1 MTLFL
6 LLIAPLLEAA
16 ACGLLRSRT
25 WMERVSVTSAA
36 INLLLAMGLVR
47 AVARFQSASAFDGF
61 LYADALSALVVVL
74 TAFVSFVCAIYA
86 VGYFR
91 TDLEKRNITLGRL
104 KEYYVLTP
112 LFVFALFLVA
122 LANNLGI
129 MWVAIEASTLAS
141 VLLIAFYNQKTSLE
155 AAWKYIIIG
164 SIGISMALFGTL
176 MTYYSA
182 SHIVGTESVEGLNW
196 TRLILAAPSLNPK
209 ALRLAFI
216 FILMGYGT
224 KAGIAPMHTWK
235 PDSYSEA
242 PVPSAAILAAAVLNC
257 ALYGILRFHILAARC
272 LGPEFSGSL
281 LLWFGLASLLIATP
295 FILVQTNFRRLLAYS
310 SIDHTGIMLVGF
322 GVGGSLGP
330 FGALLHMFYHAVTKP
345 LLFFCAGN
353 VQQQF
358 GTAVSRKVGGGVIH
372 LMPITAVLFLAGA
385 LAVTGTPPAGLFQSE
400 LTVLSA
406 SVTGRNLQVASL
418 FVGCVVTIF
427 AGFLY
432 HIGRLVLGGPRPE
445 TSRDN
450 ESLWRLLP
458 MLLIAALTLLLG
470 FWLPSPLL
478 HLIQQAGQI
487 AGGTR

>member
-1 MTLFL
+1 MTLVL
-6 LLIAPLLEAA
+6 LLLAPLVEAA
-16 ACGLLRSRT
+16 ACALLFSRQ
-25 WMERVSVTSAA
+25 WMERISVASAA
-36 INLLLAMGLVR
+36 VNLILAALLVR
-47 AVARFQSASAFDGF
+47 AVARYQSVSAFDGF

-74 TAFVSFVCAIYA
+74 TAFVAFVCAIYA

-91 TDLEKRNITLGRL
+91 ADFEKQVITVGRL

-112 LFVFALFLVA
+112 LFIFALFLVA

-129 MWVAIEASTLAS
+129 MWVAIEGSTLAS

-176 MTYYSA
+176 LTYYAA
-182 SHIVGTESVEGLNW
+182 SHIVGTESIEGLNW
-196 TRLILAAPSLNPK
+196 TRLVAVAPLMNPK

-242 PVPSAAILAAAVLNC
+242 PAPSAAILAAAVLNC
-257 ALYGILRFHILAARC
+257 ALYGIIRFHILASKC
-272 LGPEFSGSL
+272 LGPEFSSGL
-281 LLWFGLASLLIATP
+281 LLWFGLGSMLIATP
-295 FILVQTNFRRLLAYS
+295 FILVQSNFRRLLAYS

-322 GVGGSLGP
+322 GVGGGLGS
-330 FGALLHMFYHAVTKP
+330 FGALLHMFYHAITKP

-358 GTAVSRKVGGGVIH
+358 GTAVFRKVGGGVIH
-372 LMPITAVLFLAGA
+372 LMPVTAVLFLAGT

-400 LTVLSA
+400 LTVLTA
-406 SVTGRNLQVASL
+406 SVQGRSLWVASL

-432 HIGRLVLGGPRPE
+432 HIGGLVLGAAGAGR
-445 TSRDN
+445 SRKA
-450 ESLWRLLP
+450 ESWWRLLP
-458 MLLIAALTLLLG
+458 MLLIGALTLLFG

-478 HLIQQAGQI
+478 QLIQQAGQI
-487 AGGTR
+487 VGGAR

>member
-1 MTLFL
+1 MTLPL
-6 LLIAPLLEAA
+6 LLLAPLVEAA
-16 ACGLLRSRT
+16 ACGLLRSRQ
-25 WMERVSVTSAA
+25 WMERVSVISAA
-36 INLLLAMGLVR
+36 INLVLAVMLVR
-47 AVARFQSASAFDGF
+47 SVARFRSVSAFDGF

-74 TAFVSFVCAIYA
+74 TAFVCFVCAIYA
-86 VGYFR
+86 VDYFR
-91 TDLEKRNITLGRL
+91 TDLEKQNITLGRL
-104 KEYYVLTP
+104 KKYYILTP

-129 MWVAIEASTLAS
+129 MWVAMEGSTLAS
-141 VLLIAFYNQKTSLE
+141 VLLIAFYNRKTSLE

-176 MTYYSA
+176 MTYYAA
-182 SHIVGTESVEGLNW
+182 SHIVGTESIEGLNW
-196 TRLILAAPSLNPK
+196 TRLLSAAPALNPE

-235 PDSYSEA
+235 PDSYSQA

-257 ALYGILRFHILAARC
+257 ALYGILRFHILASKC
-272 LGPEFSGSL
+272 LGPEFSSGL
-281 LLWFGLASLLIATP
+281 LLWFGLGSLLIATP

-310 SIDHTGIMLVGF
+310 SIEHTGIMLVGF

-330 FGALLHMFYHAVTKP
+330 FGALLHMFYHAITKP
-345 LLFFCAGN
+345 LVFFCAGN
-353 VQQQF
+353 VEQQF
-358 GTAVSRKVGGGVIH
+358 GSAVFRKVGGGVIH
-372 LMPITAVLFLAGA
+372 LMPVTAVLFLAGA
-385 LAVTGTPPAGLFQSE
+385 LAVTGAPPAGLFQSE

-406 SVTGRNLQVASL
+406 SVQGRSLWVATL

-432 HIGRLVLGGPRPE
+432 HISRLVLGAPRLE
-445 TSRDN
+445 TSRN
-450 ESLWRLLP
+450 AESWWRLLP
-458 MLLIAALTLLLG
+458 MLLTAALTLLLG

-478 HLIQQAGQI
+478 HLIQQASQI
-487 AGGTR
+487 VGAAR

>member
-1 MTLFL
+1 MTLPL
-6 LLIAPLLEAA
+6 LLLAPLVEAA
-16 ACGLLRSRT
+16 ACGLLRSRQ
-25 WMERVSVTSAA
+25 WMERVSVISAA
-36 INLLLAMGLVR
+36 INLVLAVMLVR
-47 AVARFQSASAFDGF
+47 SVARFRSVSAFDGF

-74 TAFVSFVCAIYA
+74 TAFVCFVCAIYA
-86 VGYFR
+86 VDYFR
-91 TDLEKRNITLGRL
+91 TDLEKQNITLGRL
-104 KEYYVLTP
+104 KKYYILTP

-129 MWVAIEASTLAS
+129 MWVAMEGSTLAS
-141 VLLIAFYNQKTSLE
+141 VLLIAFYNRKTSLE

-176 MTYYSA
+176 MTYYAA
-182 SHIVGTESVEGLNW
+182 SHIVGTESIEGLNW
-196 TRLILAAPSLNPK
+196 TRLLSAAPALNPE

-235 PDSYSEA
+235 PDSYSQA

-257 ALYGILRFHILAARC
+257 ALYGILRFHILASKC
-272 LGPEFSGSL
+272 LGPEFSSGL
-281 LLWFGLASLLIATP
+281 LLWFGLGSLLIATP

-310 SIDHTGIMLVGF
+310 SIEHTGIMLVGF

-330 FGALLHMFYHAVTKP
+330 FGALLHMFYHAITKP
-345 LLFFCAGN
+345 LVFFCAGN
-353 VQQQF
+353 VEQQF
-358 GTAVSRKVGGGVIH
+358 GSAVFRKVGGGVIH
-372 LMPITAVLFLAGA
+372 LMPVTAVLFLAGA

-406 SVTGRNLQVASL
+406 SVQGRSLWVATL
-418 FVGCVVTIF
+418 FVGCIVTIF

-432 HIGRLVLGGPRPE
+432 HISRLVLGAPRLE
-445 TSRDN
+445 TSRN
-450 ESLWRLLP
+450 AESWWRLLP
-458 MLLIAALTLLLG
+458 MLLTAALTLLLG

-478 HLIQQAGQI
+478 HLIQQASQI
-487 AGGTR
+487 VGAAR

>member
-1 MTLFL
+1 MTLL
-6 LLIAPLLEAA
+6 LLLLAPLVEAA
-16 ACGLLRSRT
+16 ACSLLSSRQ
-25 WMERVSVTSAA
+25 WMERVSVVSGAV
-36 INLLLAMGLVR
+36 NLILGALLVR
-47 AVARFQSASAFDGF
+47 NVVRYQSVSAFDGF

-86 VGYFR
+86 VSYFR
-91 TDLEKRNITLGRL
+91 RDLEKKNLTLGRL
-104 KEYYVLTP
+104 KEYYILTP

-129 MWVAIEASTLAS
+129 MWVAIEGSTLAS

-176 MTYYSA
+176 MTYYAA
-182 SHIVGTESVEGLNW
+182 SQIVGSESIEGLNW
-196 TRLILAAPSLNPK
+196 TKLIAAAPLLNPK

-216 FILMGYGT
+216 FVLMGYGT

-257 ALYGILRFHILAARC
+257 ALYGILRFHILASKC
-272 LGPEFSGSL
+272 LGPDFSSGL
-281 LLWFGLASLLIATP
+281 LLWFGLGSLLIATP

-322 GVGGSLGP
+322 GIGGSLGS
-330 FGALLHMFYHAVTKP
+330 FGALLHMFYHAIAKP

-358 GTAVSRKVGGGVIH
+358 GTAVFRKVGGGVIH
-372 LMPITAVLFLAGA
+372 VMPITAVLFLAGT
-385 LAVTGTPPAGLFQSE
+385 LAVTGTPPAGMFQSE

-406 SVTGRNLQVASL
+406 SVQGRTLWVASL

-432 HIGRLVLGGPRPE
+432 HVGRLVLGAPQPGGQLQ
-445 TSRDN
+445 S
-450 ESLWRLLP
+450 ESCWRLLP
-458 MLLIAALTLLLG
+458 MLLIGALTIFLG
-470 FWLPSPLL
+470 VWLPRPLL
-478 HLIQQAGQI
+478 DLIHQAGQI
-487 AGGTR
+487 VGGVR

>member
-1 MTLFL
+1 MTLVL
-6 LLIAPLLEAA
+6 LLLAPLVEAA
-16 ACGLLRSRT
+16 ACALSFSRR
-25 WMERVSVTSAA
+25 WMERVSVASAA
-36 INLLLAMGLVR
+36 VNLILAGALVR
-47 AVARFQSASAFDGF
+47 AVVRFQSVSAFDGF
-61 LYADALSALVVVL
+61 LYADGLSALVVLL
-74 TAFVSFVCAIYA
+74 TAFVTFVCAIYA

-91 TDLEKRNITLGRL
+91 TDFEKQIITMGRL

-129 MWVAIEASTLAS
+129 MWVAIEGSTLVS

-176 MTYYSA
+176 MTYYAA
-182 SHIVGTESVEGLNW
+182 SHVVGTESIEGLNW
-196 TRLILAAPSLNPK
+196 TRLISAAPALNPK
-209 ALRLAFI
+209 ALRLAFL
-216 FILMGYGT
+216 FVLMGYGT

-242 PVPSAAILAAAVLNC
+242 PTPSAAILAAAVLNC
-257 ALYGILRFHILAARC
+257 ALYGILRFHMLASQC
-272 LGPEFSGSL
+272 LGPEFSSSL
-281 LLWFGLASLLIATP
+281 LLWFGLGSLLIATP
-295 FILVQTNFRRLLAYS
+295 FILVQSNFRRLLAYS

-330 FGALLHMFYHAVTKP
+330 FGALLHMFYHAITKP

-358 GTAVSRKVGGGVIH
+358 GTAVFRKIGGGVLH
-372 LMPITAVLFLAGA
+372 RMPVTAVLFLAGT

-406 SVTGRNLQVASL
+406 SVQGRTLWVASI

-432 HIGRLVLGGPRPE
+432 HISRLVLGAPQPE
-445 TSRDN
+445 ASRN
-450 ESLWRLLP
+450 AESWWRLLP
-458 MLLIAALTLLLG
+458 MLLIVALTLLLG
-470 FWLPSPLL
+470 FWVPAPLL
-478 HLIQQAGQI
+478 QLIRQAGQI
-487 AGGTR
+487 VEGAR

>member
-1 MTLFL
+1 MSLVL
-6 LLIAPLLEAA
+6 LLLAPLVEAA
-16 ACGLLRSRT
+16 ACGLLRSRR
-25 WMERVSVTSAA
+25 WMERVSLISAA
-36 INLLLAMGLVR
+36 INLVLAVRLVQN
-47 AVARFQSASAFDGF
+47 VARFQSVSAFDGF

-91 TDLEKRNITLGRL
+91 TDLEKGSITLRRL
-104 KEYYVLTP
+104 KEYYILTP

-129 MWVAIEASTLAS
+129 MWVAIEGSTLAS

-164 SIGISMALFGTL
+164 SMGISMALFGTL
-176 MTYYSA
+176 LTYYAA
-182 SHIVGTESVEGLNW
+182 SHVVGTESIEGLNW

-209 ALRLAFI
+209 ALRLAFL

-242 PVPSAAILAAAVLNC
+242 PAPSAAILAAAVLNC
-257 ALYGILRFHILAARC
+257 ALYGILRFHILASRC
-272 LGPEFSGSL
+272 LGPEFSSGL
-281 LLWFGLASLLIATP
+281 LLWFGLGSLLIATP

-330 FGALLHMFYHAVTKP
+330 FGALLHMFYHAITKP

-358 GTAVSRKVGGGVIH
+358 GTATFRKVGGVIH
-372 LMPITAVLFLAGA
+372 LMPVTAVLFLAGT

-406 SVTGRNLQVASL
+406 SVQGRSLWIASI

-432 HIGRLVLGGPRPE
+432 HVGHLALGAPRIGMNR
-445 TSRDN
+445 TA
-450 ESLWRLLP
+450 ESWWRLLP
-458 MLLIAALTLLLG
+458 MLLIAALTLLFG

-478 HLIQQAGQI
+478 RLIQQAGQI
-487 AGGTR
+487 VGGAR